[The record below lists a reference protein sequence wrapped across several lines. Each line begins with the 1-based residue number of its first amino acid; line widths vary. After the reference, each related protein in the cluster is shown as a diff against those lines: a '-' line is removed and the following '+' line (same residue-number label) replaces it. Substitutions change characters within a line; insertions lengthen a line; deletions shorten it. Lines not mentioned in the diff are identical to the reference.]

1 LWERSV
7 SIGLGYHMR
16 KKGNLIALGLGW
28 GLHHMDGGRFF

>member
-7 SIGLGYHMR
+7 SIDLGYHMR

-28 GLHHMDGGRFF
+28 DRPLLTQFIPF